1 PEAAEGHT
9 IGLLLRDEERK
20 KVCAFVPTCGDLD
33 PLLRARLAQADILL
47 FDGTFWA
54 DRELLD
60 LGISSRT
67 AREMDHQPI
76 GGPGGSLARLAE
88 NQNVSRRPIWPV
100 LVDATPVI
108 LPKLGA
114 VRVVTGLLYC
124 GQLNALNASA
134 RTCSSVPPRRLN
146 DFASERSTRRRPGPC
161 TCE

>member
-1 PEAAEGHT
+1 MSQVFRSRQLAPRSGAV
-9 IGLLLRDEERK
+9 I
-20 KVCAFVPTCGDLD
+20 KV
-33 PLLRARLAQADILL
+33 RLAGRSLEGL
-47 FDGTFWA
+47 
-54 DRELLD
+54 R
-60 LGISSRT
+60 R
-67 AREMDHQPI
+67 
-76 GGPGGSLARLAE
+76 SLARLAE

-146 DFASERSTRRRPGPC
+146 DFANERSTRRRPGPC
-161 TCE
+161 TCEGFCVPGRIVAFVMG